1 MSRLSAGSGAIAN
14 YLWDFG
20 DGSTASVTGTSAGHV
35 YSAGTYSVNLT
46 VTNIYGCV
54 ATAAQA
60 NAVTVLP
67 TLAPSFTINPLV
79 LCTVNSPATFT
90 NNTTGPGTLSYQW
103 NFGDGGLSTAIN
115 PTNTYAAKGTYT
127 VILTATSSAGCVV
140 ADTQS
145 NVLNVANFQTDFT
158 IPASV
163 CQGAS
168 ATFTDSSSPAPSAE
182 SWVVDGVMTGTGMV
196 LGETWGAAGNHTI
209 TLTNTYGSCTQS
221 VTRTFAVNS
230 APVMPPFDAVQQSSC
245 GAPETV
251 NFTDHTPG
259 AVQWAWA
266 FAYNP
271 YSYDNYQNLTYGGP
285 SISYPYSLD
294 QNYLVQLTVTNAAGC
309 QASEIQMVD
318 VTSPYTDIILTAGTP
333 SVCAQPMTETF
344 GSANIANLASWE
356 WIFGDGDSSNAPSP
370 THTFSN
376 SGNYQTYLKW
386 TDNNG
391 CSGTSNILY
400 TTITPPINANFTVS
414 STTVCAGQEVSFSE
428 TGIPADAIYAN
439 WDFGDGS
446 PYEDFAY
453 TGAGHVYN
461 TPGVYSVTLYV
472 ATAGECTE
480 VVPKTNYITVL
491 PSPTVGFTTANT
503 CDSPRAAVTI
513 NVTSGNG
520 ATGIQ
525 WQFGDGATLD
535 TAAGAY
541 TLVHSYVENDFYDI
555 YATATNGTCSSTAE
569 EAVIIERK
577 PLALTLNVNATGICP
592 ATNLTDQL
600 QMVFPPGSYFDY
612 YDYYFMKWYY
622 ADGTP
627 FQGSETG
634 ISHPISNGYY
644 TSDLSSFQAGES
656 GLYAVTTNGLGC
668 LDTSN
673 IVPLHIGGI
682 TAAYQ
687 ILQDDQCY
695 QQPVV
700 LQDMSQSVPGDPIVS
715 WLWNFGDSLVSTQSG
730 TVQHNYTNPGTYTVM
745 LTVMDQGGCSS
756 ATSSTVNQVTVNGP
770 KTIFQAQ
777 GAGAGYPAGSTV
789 FPQGSTVQFI
799 NNTNTANTANVSYVW
814 NFGDGSSST
823 QVNPAHLYALPGT
836 YTVTL
841 TAQDGADGC
850 VSAMTLVHHDRAGEQ
865 CLFQSGFVCGFREL
879 STGACAVYEYVS
891 KLSVFY
897 LGLWGWRDGFECS
910 GPKPCLSKPG
920 CLYRH
925 ADGAGG

>member
-1 MSRLSAGSGAIAN
+1 MWRRRA
-14 YLWDFG
+14 
-20 DGSTASVTGTSAGHV
+20 HV
-35 YSAGTYSVNLT
+35 RR
-46 VTNIYGCV
+46 
-54 ATAAQA
+54 
-60 NAVTVLP
+60 
-67 TLAPSFTINPLV
+67 
-79 LCTVNSPATFT
+79 
-90 NNTTGPGTLSYQW
+90 W
-103 NFGDGGLSTAIN
+103 
-115 PTNTYAAKGTYT
+115 
-127 VILTATSSAGCVV
+127 
-140 ADTQS
+140 
-145 NVLNVANFQTDFT
+145 
-158 IPASV
+158 
-163 CQGAS
+163 
-168 ATFTDSSSPAPSAE
+168 
-182 SWVVDGVMTGTGMV
+182 
-196 LGETWGAAGNHTI
+196 
-209 TLTNTYGSCTQS
+209 
-221 VTRTFAVNS
+221 
-230 APVMPPFDAVQQSSC
+230 
-245 GAPETV
+245 
-251 NFTDHTPG
+251 
-259 AVQWAWA
+259 
-266 FAYNP
+266 
-271 YSYDNYQNLTYGGP
+271 
-285 SISYPYSLD
+285 SL
-294 QNYLVQLTVTNAAGC
+294 
-309 QASEIQMVD
+309 
-318 VTSPYTDIILTAGTP
+318 
-333 SVCAQPMTETF
+333 
-344 GSANIANLASWE
+344 
-356 WIFGDGDSSNAPSP
+356 
-370 THTFSN
+370 
-376 SGNYQTYLKW
+376 
-386 TDNNG
+386 
-391 CSGTSNILY
+391 
-400 TTITPPINANFTVS
+400 
-414 STTVCAGQEVSFSE
+414 
-428 TGIPADAIYAN
+428 
-439 WDFGDGS
+439 
-446 PYEDFAY
+446 
-453 TGAGHVYN
+453 
-461 TPGVYSVTLYV
+461 
-472 ATAGECTE
+472 
-480 VVPKTNYITVL
+480 KTNYITVL

-535 TAAGAY
+535 TAAGTY

-577 PLALTLNVNATGICP
+577 PLALTLNVNATGIFGYP

-770 KTIFQAQ
+770 KTLFQAQ

-799 NNTNTANTANVSYVW
+799 NNTNTANTTNVSYVW
-814 NFGDGSSST
+814 NFGDGTSST
-823 QVNPAHLYALPGT
+823 QVNPAHLYALAGT

-850 VSAMTLVHHDRAGEQ
+850 VSATTLNIVIEPVNNA
-865 CLFQSGFVCGFREL
+865 FSKAASYVASGSCPPVFVQFTNTSQKPDQVL
-879 STGACAVYEYVS
+879 
-891 KLSVFY
+891 Y
-897 LGLWGWRDGFECS
+897 LGLWGRRDGFECS
-910 GPKPCLSKPG
+910 GPKPLSVSKPG